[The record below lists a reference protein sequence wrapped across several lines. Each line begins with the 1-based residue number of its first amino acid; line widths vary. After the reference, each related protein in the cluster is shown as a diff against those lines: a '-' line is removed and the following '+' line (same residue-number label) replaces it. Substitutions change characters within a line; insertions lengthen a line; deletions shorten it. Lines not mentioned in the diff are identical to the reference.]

1 MIYLLDTNTL
11 IYLIK
16 KKPPSVAE
24 RVNALEKD
32 VALGMS
38 FVTFAELL
46 KGAERSTRKP
56 EVLRQLDQL
65 VRVVPVFF
73 DTKKALCRHYA
84 VQANRL
90 RTAGT
95 PIGGKDLWI
104 ACHALMLDAI
114 LVTNNLREFERIER
128 LRLENWVE

>member
-16 KKPPSVAE
+16 KKPPAVAE

-38 FVTFAELL
+38 FVTYAELL

-73 DTKKALCRHYA
+73 DTNKELCRHYA

-95 PIGGKDLWI
+95 PIGGNDLWI

>member
-1 MIYLLDTNTL
+1 VIYLLDTNTL

-16 KKPPSVAE
+16 NKPPSVAE

-32 VALGMS
+32 VVLGMS
-38 FVTFAELL
+38 FVTYAELL

-73 DTKKALCRHYA
+73 DTHKALCRHYA
-84 VQANRL
+84 AQANRL
-90 RTAGT
+90 HTAGT
-95 PIGGKDLWI
+95 PIGGNDLWI

-128 LRLENWVE
+128 LQLENWVE